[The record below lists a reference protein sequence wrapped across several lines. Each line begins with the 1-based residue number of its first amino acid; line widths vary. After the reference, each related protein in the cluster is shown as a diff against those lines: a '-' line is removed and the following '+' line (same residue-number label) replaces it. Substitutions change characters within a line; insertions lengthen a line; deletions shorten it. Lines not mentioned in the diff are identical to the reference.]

1 MTDGRPPTRTP
12 GGALSPAD
20 WAQLESVVDALLDT
34 PPERRA
40 VLLAQVSGGDPV
52 RRAELERLVAECERP
67 HPLLDQPAAKRFA
80 SLVDEQAERIS
91 AVLADRYEIAREIGR
106 GGMATVYLARDVRHS
121 REVAV
126 KVLRPELA
134 ATLGGARFLREIEIA
149 ARLRHPNI
157 VPLYDSGWVPG
168 RDASGVER
176 ARDAVLYYVMPY
188 EAGQS
193 VRERLAR
200 GPLPIDDVQ
209 FIVRDVCDAL
219 GYAHRAGIVHRD
231 IKPDNVLLSGRHA
244 MVTDFGVA
252 KALTVAADTGS
263 SSVAGA
269 HATTAGV
276 SLGTPAYMA
285 PEQIAADPK
294 VDHRAD
300 IYALGV
306 LAYELLA
313 GRPPFHDE
321 EPQSVLAAHLS
332 KTPES
337 IQTLRPDV
345 PEALGDVVM
354 KCLAKRP
361 ADRWQSVDEIVARL
375 ESGAGTG
382 ADSGARRAALAT
394 AGRDGPVSVAPP
406 RRRRLLGVAAAVV
419 ATGALVALLID
430 GARRRN
436 TAATPLDPRKIAVV
450 PFRVTGADSLQYLA
464 EGVVDLL
471 AAKLT
476 GEGGPAAVDPR
487 TAISAWN
494 RVAPGADATVDHVR
508 RTARMLGAA
517 EAMSGSIVGL
527 PGHRLAITVN
537 VIPTSGAAALPPVT
551 VNGPADSVVSL
562 LDAVVTGLVARRA
575 GVTEQT
581 LGALT
586 SESIPA
592 LRAYLW
598 GRAEYRRG
606 HDREAVEQFGRALQL
621 DSTFALAA
629 LDLIVAT
636 GQPLGMVSRCQGG
649 ECLTA
654 YFALGFRNPG
664 TEADHRRLTGAADI
678 AWRHRHKLSARDLPL
693 LEALRAENPERPT
706 SARTMISMLRR
717 AATLAPDRVETH
729 YLLGMLLLY
738 QGPAL
743 EMEEARPLAAAAFRR
758 AIALDPAYVPP
769 IAGLI
774 EISAYARD
782 TAELLQAR
790 DMYLARDSIGS
801 GADYARWRAAAT
813 LGDTSALAPIRARF
827 DSLDEPTLQR
837 IVHASVMSGLDLADA
852 TRANA
857 IVLGRASDPM
867 QRRIALASAFTLA
880 LNRGR
885 PREAADYLRRR
896 AEAGDGALSN
906 WTWATMARLF
916 WEGDSAIANQRVRDR
931 NAFIQSDT
939 IGNHRTR
946 NMPGPLEVARHMS
959 QQGLW
964 DYFQGDT
971 ARAGAS
977 VRWLRRHGQ
986 TLGAD
991 FVDVLL
997 ATRAKRA
1004 DAASMRARIDS
1015 VTRDGCCSGELV
1027 HWTNIVVARAHE
1039 EAGQDRDALRA
1050 VRRGM
1055 WRFPPQLLSTFLRE
1069 EARLAARTGDRT
1081 GAIRAYRHYLVL
1093 RSNPEPELRPEI
1105 DRVRAELTRLE
1116 QNR

>member
-168 RDASGVER
+168 LDASGAER

-219 GYAHRAGIVHRD
+219 AYAHRAGIVHRD

-252 KALTVAADTGS
+252 KALTVAADAGS
-263 SSVAGA
+263 SSVDAA

-321 EPQSVLAAHLS
+321 ESQSVLAAHLS

-375 ESGAGTG
+375 ESGTGTG
-382 ADSGARRAALAT
+382 ADSGARHAALAT
-394 AGRDGPVSVAPP
+394 AARNGPVSVAPR
-406 RRRRLLGVAAAVV
+406 RRRRLLGFAAAVV
-419 ATGALVALLID
+419 ATSALLALLID

-436 TAATPLDPRKIAVV
+436 AAATPLDPRKIAVV

-471 AAKLT
+471 AATLT
-476 GEGGPAAVDPR
+476 GEGGPVAVDSR

-494 RVAPGADATVDHVR
+494 RVTAGTDATVDHVR

-527 PGHRLAITVN
+527 PGNRLAITVN
-537 VIPTSGAAALPPVT
+537 VVSTSGGAALAPVT
-551 VNGPADSVVSL
+551 VNGSADSVVSL

-586 SESIPA
+586 SESMPA

-606 HDREAVEQFGRALQL
+606 HDREAVELFGRALQL

-629 LDLIVAT
+629 LDLVAAT
-636 GQPLGMVSRCQGG
+636 GQPLGLISRCRGSD
-649 ECLTA
+649 CTTS

-664 TEADHRRLTGAADI
+664 TEADHRRLTEAANT
-678 AWRHRHKLSARDLPL
+678 AWRYRHKLSARDLPL
-693 LEALRAENPERPT
+693 LEALRAERADQPT
-706 SARTMISMLRR
+706 SAHTMISMLRR
-717 AATLAPDRVETH
+717 AATSAPDRVETH

-738 QGPAL
+738 QGPAV
-743 EMEEARPLAAAAFRR
+743 EVGDAWPQAAAAFRR

-774 EISAYARD
+774 EVAAYSHD
-782 TAELLQAR
+782 TDAMLKAR
-790 DMYLARDSIGS
+790 DMYLARDSVGS
-801 GADYARWRAAAT
+801 AADYVRWRVAAT
-813 LGDTSALAPIRARF
+813 LGDTLALTPIRARF
-827 DSLDEPTLQR
+827 DSLDEATLQR
-837 IVHASVMSGLDLADA
+837 IIHASMMSGLDLADA
-852 TRANA
+852 ERASS
-857 IVLGRASDPM
+857 IVLERASDPL
-867 QRRIALASAFTLA
+867 QRRIALASGFALA
-880 LNRGR
+880 LNMGR
-885 PREAADYLRRR
+885 PREAAVYLRRR
-896 AEAGDGALSN
+896 AESGDGALSN
-906 WTWATMARLF
+906 WTWAAMARMF
-916 WEGDSAIANQRVRDR
+916 WDGDSLTAEQRVRDR
-931 NAFIQSDT
+931 NTLIAGDT
-939 IGNHRTR
+939 IGQPTPG
-946 NMPGPLEVARHMS
+946 NMPGSIELARHLS

-964 DYFQGDT
+964 DYFHGDT
-971 ARAGAS
+971 ARAAAS
-977 VRWLRRHGQ
+977 VRWLRRNGDP
-986 TLGAD
+986 LGAD
-991 FVDVLL
+991 FVDVLI
-997 ATRAKRA
+997 ATRAQRV
-1004 DAASMRARIDS
+1004 DASTLRARIDS
-1015 VTRDGCCSGELV
+1015 ITLEGCCGGGLV
-1027 HWTNIVVARAHE
+1027 NWANLVVAQAHE
-1039 EAGQDRDALRA
+1039 QAGHDADALRA
-1050 VRRGM
+1050 VRRGV

-1069 EARLAARTGDRT
+1069 EGRLAARTGDRT
-1081 GAIRAYRHYLVL
+1081 GAIRAYRHYLAL
-1093 RSNPEPELRPEI
+1093 RSNPDPELRPEVARI
-1105 DRVRAELTRLE
+1105 RAALTRLE